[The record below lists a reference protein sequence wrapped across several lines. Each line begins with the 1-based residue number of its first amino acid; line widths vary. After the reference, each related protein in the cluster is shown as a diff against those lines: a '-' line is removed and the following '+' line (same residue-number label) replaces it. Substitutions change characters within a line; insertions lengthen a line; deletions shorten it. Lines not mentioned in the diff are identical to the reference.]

1 MAKSEVAVR
10 RRAPSKKSLETKAR
24 ILDAAE
30 ALFAERGFDGTS
42 LRDIAKLAEA
52 PVALV
57 HHHGGPKEELFHEV
71 VARRAGP
78 LSDLRLE
85 ALRQRKAAPDP
96 LDIRAVLACF
106 LEPFLQKTLVGEAPW
121 KAYGRMIAHVSADE
135 RWRTIAADC
144 FDPTAA
150 VFVGELCQL
159 MPGAPRT
166 KVGAAFVFTVS
177 GMLALTASS
186 WRIGALAGQDEAA
199 DLSEILLDFCEAGF
213 LRTCG
218 VQGGDQT
225 P

>member
-1 MAKSEVAVR
+1 MVKSEGAVR

-57 HHHGGPKEELFHEV
+57 HHHGGPKEGLFHEV

-78 LSDLRLE
+78 LSDLRLA
-85 ALRQRKAAPDP
+85 ALSRRKTAEEP
-96 LDIRAVLACF
+96 LDIRAVLSCF
-106 LEPFLQKTLVGEAPW
+106 VEPFLQKTLVANAPW
-121 KAYGRMIAHVSADE
+121 KAYGRMIALVSADE

-144 FDPTAA
+144 FDPTAS
-150 VFVGELCQL
+150 VFVAELCRL
-159 MPGAPRT
+159 MPEAPRP

-186 WRIGALAGQDEAA
+186 WRIGALGGTDETT
-199 DLSEILLDFCEAGF
+199 DLSETLLDFCEAGF
-213 LRTCG
+213 MRACG
-218 VQGGDQT
+218 STKDGSR
-225 P
+225 